1 MERKEFL
8 KLLGMSAGSVLI
20 ASCIQSCK
28 KPSTKVD
35 FTLDLTAS
43 ANSALANNGGFVYSN
58 GIIIAITTGGNF
70 IAVAEACTHAGVAVT
85 YDSANDRFHCS
96 AHGSNF
102 TDSGTVIN
110 GPAASP
116 LKQYQTS
123 LSGNSLRI
131 FE

>member
-8 KLLGMSAGSVLI
+8 KLLGFSAAGVLLV
-20 ASCIQSCK
+20 SCVQSCK
-28 KPSTKVD
+28 KPTTKVD

-43 ANSALANNGGFVYSN
+43 ANSALNTNGGFIYSN
-58 GIIIAITTGGNF
+58 GIIVAKTVSGNF
-70 IAVAEACTHAGVAVT
+70 IAVAEACTHAGTAVT

-96 AHGSNF
+96 NHGSNF
-102 TDSGTVIN
+102 SDSGAVVN
-110 GPAASP
+110 GPAASA